1 MGRTIPM
8 GVRAVLWI
16 TAAQALLLVL
26 ALFDPHYVNLLVPW
40 PASPLNARFI
50 AALYVSLALGVVA
63 CSFARNY
70 IETRIVLVGI
80 AMVTTVL
87 FFLTLLRMYLHPHE
101 LPHAPFF
108 WLLFYAIDP
117 LMVAVVF
124 WRFGWGPRETP
135 VRSALTL
142 VWVAEAVLF
151 GVLGLVF
158 LVSPTSA
165 ISVWPWAITEPQAQ
179 LYSVFFL
186 TIATASVLAA
196 REARWEAV
204 RWLVLMIALLAV
216 LVLAVSLFHFARFTR
231 PAATVIW
238 FATFAA
244 EALVFG
250 WFFARHLVRSADRV
264 TVRT

>member
-1 MGRTIPM
+1 MPW

-26 ALFDPHYVNLLVPW
+26 ALVDPRYVNLLVPW

-50 AALYVSLALGVVA
+50 ASLYVALAIGVVA
-63 CSFARNY
+63 CSVARNY
-70 IETRIVLVGI
+70 IEARIVLVGI

-101 LPHAPFF
+101 LPHAPIF

-117 LMVAVVF
+117 LMVAGVF

-135 VRSALTL
+135 VRGALTV
-142 VWVAEAVLF
+142 VWVAEALLF
-151 GVLGLVF
+151 GIPSLIF
-158 LVSPTSA
+158 LVSPESA
-165 ISVWPWAITEPQAQ
+165 RSVWPWAITEPQAQ

-196 REARWEAV
+196 REARWESV
-204 RWLVLMIALLAV
+204 RWLALMITLLALLI
-216 LVLAVSLFHFARFTR
+216 LSVSLFHLPRFTR
-231 PAATVIW
+231 PAATGIW
-238 FATFAA
+238 FAIFTV

-250 WFFARHLVRSADRV
+250 GVFLMNLRHSSTRVAARA
-264 TVRT
+264 